1 MATSSKKLKPK
12 RRNAEKVAMDEGTS
26 ESNVT
31 SIATS
36 EVEDDCEVREN
47 KDAVTTTE
55 GEMKQTEL
63 KAAERVLSSKGA
75 EKVPDRDS
83 NSERKKHKKQ
93 IASIESEDGERRP
106 RKKVI
111 AERRDGSHKYSQ
123 SAKKKHQALLKLKL
137 KQRKR
142 VSKARLKSYGLIMT
156 TQTQQF

>member
-12 RRNAEKVAMDEGTS
+12 CRNAEKVAMDEGTS
-26 ESNVT
+26 KNNVT

-75 EKVPDRDS
+75 EKVADRDS
-83 NSERKKHKKQ
+83 NSKEKKYKKQ
-93 IASIESEDGERRP
+93 IASIESEDGKRRP
-106 RKKVI
+106 RKKAI
-111 AERRDGSHKYSQ
+111 AERRDGPQ
-123 SAKKKHQALLKLKL
+123 S
-137 KQRKR
+137 
-142 VSKARLKSYGLIMT
+142 
-156 TQTQQF
+156 QTQQVS